1 MMNHPK
7 ADRRVPWAHPRKRVT
22 MFDCIIVALMLLFA
36 FIFIYPLWTIFVAA
50 FSDPLD
56 YVKNPLALF
65 PEHLTIYNLEN
76 LMTSAT
82 VWMGYRNTLLYTI
95 TGTIINVIMTFVMAY
110 ALSLR
115 ELPYRRVFS
124 FFVVVTMFFSG
135 GLIPGYLNVKR
146 FGMLNTMWALVI
158 PGAIGTYNLLI
169 TRTYISQQIPEGL
182 VEAAEVDGAGAL
194 RTFLQIITPLSKP
207 ILAVITLF
215 YASGHWNSYYSALIY
230 LKDRNKYPLQLILRE
245 MLINE
250 ETLGMAA
257 TDAGSQVALYTITL
271 NYAVM
276 LVAIIPLLIVFPFV
290 QKFFVKGVMIGAIKG

>member
-1 MMNHPK
+1 MTNQPK
-7 ADRRVPWAHPRKRVT
+7 AAQHVPWARTHKRIT
-22 MFDCIIVALMLLFA
+22 IFDCVIVVLMLLFA

-50 FSDPLD
+50 FSEPLD

-65 PEHLTIYNLEN
+65 PENFTTYNLKN

-82 VWMGYRNTLLYTI
+82 VWMGYSNTLLYTVI
-95 TGTIINVIMTFVMAY
+95 GTIINVAMTFVMAY

-146 FGMLNTMWALVI
+146 FSMLNTLWALVI

-230 LKDRNKYPLQLILRE
+230 LKDRDKYPLQLILRE

-276 LVAIIPLLIVFPFV
+276 LVAIIPLLIIFPFV